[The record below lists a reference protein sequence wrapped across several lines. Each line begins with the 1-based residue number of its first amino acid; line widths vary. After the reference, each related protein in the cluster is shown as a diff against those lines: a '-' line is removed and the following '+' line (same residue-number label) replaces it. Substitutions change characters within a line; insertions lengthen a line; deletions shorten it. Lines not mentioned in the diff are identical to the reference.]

1 MTRRLA
7 VLAGVAA
14 LVAACAGLGTTAVA
28 VAATDWRPVPETGA
42 PGRLVLYT
50 GPEPLAL
57 PGAGGVT
64 ETVWQVRTDVE
75 TAEDG
80 RPEPVTL
87 DLEVR
92 KDGALAREPG
102 GLRVAVSSC
111 DREWT
116 AEAGGPVCPTGAVE
130 LVSAGPADD
139 WSVAS
144 PVASPIV
151 RIPDADGDGTAYLL
165 VRSTL
170 ADPGAVVPAGAVGPD
185 GRPEGRPDGRLDGR
199 LGVGVTAR
207 SHGPAASPSQASV
220 LPTVLAWTGGGFAG
234 PVLVGLAAVLAGAAL
249 RLRRNDR
256 NDRDDRE
263 GSA

>member
-1 MTRRLA
+1 VTRRLA

-50 GPEPLAL
+50 GPEPLSL
-57 PGAGGVT
+57 PGAADVT

-80 RPEPVTL
+80 HPEPVTL

-92 KDGALAREPG
+92 KDGALARAPG

-116 AEAGGPVCPTGAVE
+116 TTTGGPSCPVGAVA
-130 LVSAGPADD
+130 LVSATPADD
-139 WSVAS
+139 WSASS
-144 PVASPIV
+144 PVV
-151 RIPDADGDGTAYLL
+151 RIPDADGDGTVYLL
-165 VRSTL
+165 VRSSRSEP
-170 ADPGAVVPAGAVGPD
+170 APAVPPGAVA
-185 GRPEGRPDGRLDGR
+185 RDGR
-199 LGVGVTAR
+199 LGIGVTAR
-207 SHGPAASPSQASV
+207 SHDAAPSPAEASALPAA
-220 LPTVLAWTGGGFAG
+220 LAFTGGGFTG
-234 PVLVGLAAVLAGAAL
+234 PVLVAVAAVLAGVAL

-256 NDRDDRE
+256 E
-263 GSA
+263 GRA

>member
-42 PGRLVLYT
+42 PGRLVLHT
-50 GPEPLAL
+50 GPEPLSL
-57 PGAGGVT
+57 PGAAGVT

-75 TAEDG
+75 TTEDG

-92 KDGALAREPG
+92 KDGALARVPG

-116 AEAGGPVCPTGAVE
+116 AGAGGPVCPASAVE

-144 PVASPIV
+144 PVV

-170 ADPGAVVPAGAVGPD
+170 ADPGAVGPAGAVGP
-185 GRPEGRPDGRLDGR
+185 DGR

-220 LPTVLAWTGGGFAG
+220 LPPVLAWTGGGFAG

-256 NDRDDRE
+256 DDRQ
-263 GSA
+263 GRA